1 MLKIF
6 AFITMVLSALALL
19 IAAFSL
25 DLGTTIFA
33 LSGILIGALT
43 LNQQETLDQLHKLES
58 QIREIPKRQ
67 PPPTSPQQWD
77 VEDVTVG
84 GKSKAFDFLSD
95 SDADP
100 SSAASHENVG
110 DGGEHHELDKHDE
123 LGKHDQTDAPDAE
136 DESDRF

>member
-6 AFITMVLSALALL
+6 AFITIGFSGLALL

-33 LSGILIGALT
+33 LSGILIGFLT
-43 LNQQETLDQLHKLES
+43 LNQQETLDRLQKLES
-58 QIREIPKRQ
+58 QIREVPKRQ
-67 PPPTSPQQWD
+67 PPPTTPQQWD

-95 SDADP
+95 ADDDQVPPASDLNSSDKESDATQ
-100 SSAASHENVG
+100 S
-110 DGGEHHELDKHDE
+110 
-123 LGKHDQTDAPDAE
+123 QTDAVDPE

>member
-1 MLKIF
+1 MLKTF

-43 LNQQETLDQLHKLES
+43 LNQQETLDRLHKLES
-58 QIREIPKRQ
+58 QVREIPKRQ
-67 PPPTSPQQWD
+67 PPPTPAQQWD

-84 GKSKAFDFLSD
+84 GQSKAFDFLS
-95 SDADP
+95 
-100 SSAASHENVG
+100 E
-110 DGGEHHELDKHDE
+110 
-123 LGKHDQTDAPDAE
+123 APDDQVPPTSE
-136 DESDRF
+136 P